1 MIRLLL
7 IAVVLMMLASTAGG
21 VPDPPSELIGVYF
34 DEFGEQICED
44 SILLFTPFSLWVVY
58 TNPSVNSILGYELGY
73 HTTTEFLQ
81 LATYPPCGLIWI
93 NPPEFDNLYVVCGE
107 PIPISGPTVL
117 LRMEYMAL
125 GFEDPEAVFYVTEA
139 SGSTQPGDNPH
150 VILEDGSFWEVQA
163 QVPAYTTLCCG
174 VPTEEWGWGSIKSL
188 YR

>member
-1 MIRLLL
+1 MNRLLM
-7 IAVVLMMLASTAGG
+7 IAFVLLMSAAIAWG
-21 VPDPPSELIGVYF
+21 VPDPPSDLIGAYF
-34 DEFGEQICED
+34 DEIGEQLCED
-44 SILLFTPFSLWVVY
+44 NIVLYSPISLWVVY
-58 TNPSVNSILGYELGY
+58 TNPSVTSILGYELGY

-93 NPPEFDNLYVVCGE
+93 NPPEFDNLYVACGE

-125 GFEDPEAVFYVTEA
+125 GFEDPEAVFYVTKA

-150 VILEDGSFWEVQA
+150 LILADGSLMEAQA
-163 QVPAYTTLCCG
+163 QVPAYTTLSCG
-174 VPTEEWGWGSIKSL
+174 VPTEELGWGSIKSL